1 MQKTPRKRKT
11 SIDKSTS
18 TRIAT
23 LKSINK
29 LSEREISELT
39 NIPKTT
45 VHDELQRLI
54 KSNELIAFTDNKDK
68 VFEALQL
75 QLINLADRDS
85 LKTMLSKRGF
95 TDVAILQDKIQL
107 LRGQSVSIHDV
118 NIRVLLDAVMPGYQG
133 NSGPVMDAEV
143 TNPLIQANAP
153 LPDKAI
159 PPEDSPDV
167 P

>member
-1 MQKTPRKRKT
+1 MAAPKGTTRADKKKIADLVLNKRL
-11 SIDKSTS
+11 SQGQ
-18 TRIAT
+18 AA
-23 LKSINK
+23 K
-29 LSEREISELT
+29 LSGLAQSRVSEIIQEVKKDP
-39 NIPKTT
+39 N
-45 VHDELQRLI
+45 LQL
-54 KSNELIAFTDNKDK
+54 FCDNKDK
-68 VFEALQL
+68 VLEAFQL
-75 QLINLADRDS
+75 KLLNLADDS
-85 LKTMLSKRGF
+85 LLKTMLSKRGF